1 MADIIQLLPD
11 SIANQIAAG
20 EVIQRPAS
28 VVKELL
34 ENSVDAGASEINLII
49 KDGGKTLIQV
59 IDNGCGMSETDAR
72 MALER
77 HATSK
82 IRKADDLFAIRTMG
96 FRGEALAS
104 VASIA
109 QLEIKSKLTGTEL
122 GTKIQVEASEV
133 ISQEHCQTKTGTSI
147 AVKNLFFNIPARR
160 KFLKSNAV
168 EIRHIIDE
176 FERVSLSNPD
186 VKLTFHHN
194 DNELF
199 HLERGTFRQR
209 IVGLFGKKYNE
220 KLAPIE
226 QETNLVN
233 ISGFV
238 CKPEAAKKTRG
249 EQFFFVNKRFIKSH
263 YLNHAIQQAMSELLP
278 TGYHPG
284 YFMMLEIAPDS
295 IDINIH
301 PTKTEIKFE
310 DEKAI
315 YAIINSSVKQSMGQ
329 YNIAPSLDFEQETS
343 FNVAPVTASTP
354 ITVPQVK
361 VNTSFN
367 PFDTEKKTSS
377 SSSYIPTSTPQDD
390 NNKKNWENLY
400 NSNTDWTS
408 EPTKVDIA
416 SSIDDFEEDETE
428 IEFDF
433 PKSETQNVPSEID
446 APHTENAAPNL
457 NIQLHQKYILSHI
470 KSGFMLIHQSRAHE
484 RIMYEKYLVA
494 MATNSG
500 GSQQQLFPQT
510 VEFSTVDAELIRELK
525 PELRSTGFDIE
536 DFGSNSFVIQG
547 LPSYATDGH
556 PKDLLEGIIEHFKN
570 NLIKLKL
577 SKQEAFARSMAR
589 KTAIRQGKKLEQL
602 EMTALIDEL
611 FACENP
617 YTTPSGKNII
627 VTLTLDELDKR
638 FS

>member
-11 SIANQIAAG
+11 TIANQIAAG
-20 EVIQRPAS
+20 EVIQRPSS

-34 ENSVDAGASEINLII
+34 ENSVDAGSSEINLIV
-49 KDGGKTLIQV
+49 KDAGKTLIQI

-72 MALER
+72 MCLER

-82 IRKADDLFAIRTMG
+82 IREANDLFSIRTMG
-96 FRGEALAS
+96 FRGEAM
-104 VASIA
+104 ASIA
-109 QLEIKSKLTGTEL
+109 SIAHLELKSKLTGSEL
-122 GTKIQVEASEV
+122 GTKITVEAGEV
-133 ISQEHCQTKTGTSI
+133 VDQEPCQVKEGTSI

-176 FERVSLSNPD
+176 FERVALAHPD
-186 VKLTFHHN
+186 IKMTFHHN

-199 HLERGTFRQR
+199 HVERGSFRQR

-233 ISGFV
+233 ISGFI
-238 CKPEAAKKTRG
+238 CKPEGAKKTRG

-263 YLNHAIQQAMSELLP
+263 YLNHAIQEAMKELLP
-278 TGYHPG
+278 QGYYPG
-284 YFMMLEIAPDS
+284 YYIMLEVSPDF
-295 IDINIH
+295 IDVNIH

-315 YAIINSSVKQSMGQ
+315 YSIINSSVKQSMGQ
-329 YNIAPSLDFEQETS
+329 YNISPTLDFEQESS
-343 FNVAPVTASTP
+343 FDVPP
-354 ITVPQVK
+354 ISPGTTIQMPQIK
-361 VNTSFN
+361 VNQSFN
-367 PFDTEKKTSS
+367 PFDEEKKKSTPSFRPS
-377 SSSYIPTSTPQDD
+377 MTPQDK
-390 NNKKNWENLY
+390 NNKENWESLY
-400 NSNTDWTS
+400 KSST
-408 EPTKVDIA
+408 PTWNP
-416 SSIDDFEEDETE
+416 SDFETE
-428 IEFDF
+428 IEDEEEDDAEFDF
-433 PKSETQNVPSEID
+433 GGKSETQNVPSNINTDKID
-446 APHTENAAPNL
+446 QSSEKLT
-457 NIQLHQKYILSHI
+457 IQLHTKYILSHI
-470 KSGFMLIHQSRAHE
+470 KSGFMVIHQSRAHE
-484 RIMYEKYLVA
+484 RILYEQYIVA
-494 MATNSG
+494 LANNNG

-510 VEFSTVDAELIRELK
+510 VEFNTVDAELIRELK
-525 PELRSTGFDIE
+525 PELQSTGFDIE
-536 DFGSNSFVIQG
+536 DFGNNSFVIQG
-547 LPSYATDGH
+547 LPAYATDGN
-556 PKDLLEGIIEHFKN
+556 PKELLEGIIEHFKN

-589 KTAIRQGKKLEQL
+589 KTAIRQGKKLEQA

-627 VTLTLDELDKR
+627 ITLTLDELDKR
-638 FS
+638 FA